1 MFNPASDLT
10 AVQNILKADGEIL
23 QLLNLTGK
31 PTLGILKRIIR
42 KSKWDDLV
50 ESERKLCIYFRPS
63 RRTRNKKFF
72 EEVLQIDCHVP
83 ASDEFFAYKTLE
95 RVNELLHEKKINNRY
110 LYFDGQLGELPT
122 MSGFFCAGSRYIF
135 NRIV

>member
-1 MFNPASDLT
+1 MLNPASDLT
-10 AVQNILKADGEIL
+10 AVQNILKADAEIL

-31 PTLGILKRIIR
+31 PTLEILKRIIR

-50 ESERKLCIYFRPS
+50 SSERRLCIYFRPS

-83 ASDEFFAYKTLE
+83 SSDEFFAYRVLE
-95 RVNELLHEKKINNRY
+95 RVNDLLHEKQVNKRY

-135 NRIV
+135 NRNV